1 MMGGYGTGAGVWIVA
16 MVVIMLL
23 MMVGGWAM
31 RRSRSSGSHG
41 GGPAQGSD
49 RPATPEDL
57 GSAQRVLRERY
68 ARGEISAEEMDEKMR
83 ALKRS

>member
-23 MMVGGWAM
+23 MMVGGWVM
-31 RRSRSSGSHG
+31 RRSRSSGSPG
-41 GGPAQGSD
+41 VGPAQGSD
-49 RPATPEDL
+49 RTVTGGDL
-57 GSAQRVLRERY
+57 SSAQRVLRERY